1 MNVTV
6 KDPRIG
12 KALAGHKGVWKW
24 VVPPVKMAGGFDD
37 HDPIAL

>member
-12 KALAGHKGVWKW
+12 KALAGHKGVLE
-24 VVPPVKMAGGFDD
+24 MGGAAGENGGW
-37 HDPIAL
+37 L